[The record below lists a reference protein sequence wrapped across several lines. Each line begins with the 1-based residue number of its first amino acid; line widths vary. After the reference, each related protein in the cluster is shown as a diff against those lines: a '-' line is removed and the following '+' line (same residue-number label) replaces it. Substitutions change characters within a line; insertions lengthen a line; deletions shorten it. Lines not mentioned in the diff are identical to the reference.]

1 MTKVKVTTDCNLV
14 SSVTIEGHSGYAERG
29 SDIICSA
36 ISGAVEVT
44 MRMLEKDSNV
54 TFDIDE
60 TKAMIKIIV
69 KQPNEYTNDCL
80 NSLIGFLEDL
90 SNEYRKFLKIY
101 K

>member
-44 MRMLEKDSNV
+44 MRMLEKDSNA

-90 SNEYRKFLKIY
+90 STEYRKFLKIY

>member
-1 MTKVKVTTDCNLV
+1 MINVIVIKEKQTIK
-14 SSVTIEGHSGYAERG
+14 TIEATGHSGYAERG

-44 MRMLEKDSNV
+44 MRMLEKDSNA

>member
-44 MRMLEKDSNV
+44 MRMLEKDSNA

-60 TKAMIKIIV
+60 TKAMIV
-69 KQPNEYTNDCL
+69 
-80 NSLIGFLEDL
+80 
-90 SNEYRKFLKIY
+90 
-101 K
+101 

>member
-90 SNEYRKFLKIY
+90 STEYRKFLKIY

>member
-1 MTKVKVTTDCNLV
+1 MTKVKVPIDCNLV

-44 MRMLEKDSNV
+44 MRMLEKDSNA

>member
-1 MTKVKVTTDCNLV
+1 MTKVKVTSCDNLV
-14 SSVTIEGHSGYAERG
+14 NNVRIEGHSGYAESG
-29 SDIICSA
+29 SDIVCSA

-44 MRMLEKDSNV
+44 MRMLEKIQGV

-60 TKAMIKIIV
+60 NNAIIVIAV
-69 KQPNEYTNDCL
+69 KQPNNFTNDCL

-90 SNEYRKFLKIY
+90 SVEYRKFLKIY

>member
-44 MRMLEKDSNV
+44 MRMLEKGSNV

>member
-44 MRMLEKDSNV
+44 MRMLEKDSNA

>member
-1 MTKVKVTTDCNLV
+1 MTKVKVTNDCNLV

-44 MRMLEKDSNV
+44 MRMLEKDSNA

-90 SNEYRKFLKIY
+90 STEYRKFLKIY

>member
-44 MRMLEKDSNV
+44 MRILEKDSNV

-69 KQPNEYTNDCL
+69 KQPNKYTNDCL

>member
-29 SDIICSA
+29 SEIICSA

-44 MRMLEKDSNV
+44 MRMLEKDSNA

-90 SNEYRKFLKIY
+90 SYEYRKFLY
-101 K
+101 